1 MRKFFCIKIYKRIRV
16 FSKRKYDIYILLK
29 CDIVYIGFIS
39 LNWFFIVI
47 TFLKQKGE
55 AIVKFDDQRLLGV
68 RLGSMLVT
76 DENQYLVIKKKDHYA
91 LLNIHNL
98 ECTHVEV
105 QLEHIEELLQEDFQ
119 ESITEIIAPEHIKI
133 VAKNVI

>member
-1 MRKFFCIKIYKRIRV
+1 MV
-16 FSKRKYDIYILLK
+16 
-29 CDIVYIGFIS
+29 
-39 LNWFFIVI
+39 
-47 TFLKQKGE
+47 
-55 AIVKFDDQRLLGV
+55 VKFDDQRLLGV
-68 RLGSMLVT
+68 RLGSVLVT
-76 DENQYLVIKKKDHYA
+76 EENQYLVIKKKDHYA

-105 QLEHIEELLQEDFQ
+105 QLEHIEELLREDFQ

>member
-1 MRKFFCIKIYKRIRV
+1 MRE
-16 FSKRKYDIYILLK
+16 
-29 CDIVYIGFIS
+29 GE
-39 LNWFFIVI
+39 VI
-47 TFLKQKGE
+47 M
-55 AIVKFDDQRLLGV
+55 KFDDQRLLGV
-68 RLGSMLVT
+68 RLGSVLVIE
-76 DENQYLVIKKKDHYA
+76 ENQYLVIKKKDHYA

-105 QLEHIEELLQEDFQ
+105 QLEHLEEMLREDFQ

>member
-1 MRKFFCIKIYKRIRV
+1 MKE
-16 FSKRKYDIYILLK
+16 
-29 CDIVYIGFIS
+29 
-39 LNWFFIVI
+39 
-47 TFLKQKGE
+47 GE
-55 AIVKFDDQRLLGV
+55 AIMKFDDQRLLGA

-76 DENQYLVIKKKDHYA
+76 EENQYLIIKKKDHYA
-91 LLNIHNL
+91 LLNIQNL

-105 QLEHIEELLQEDFQ
+105 QLEHIEELLHEDFQ

>member
-1 MRKFFCIKIYKRIRV
+1 MGV
-16 FSKRKYDIYILLK
+16 VQILIN
-29 CDIVYIGFIS
+29 CDIFYKNRLPEMLFYYMRIA
-39 LNWFFIVI
+39 
-47 TFLKQKGE
+47 FLIKEGGMV
-55 AIVKFDDQRLLGV
+55 VKFDDQRLLGV
-68 RLGSMLVT
+68 RLGSVLVT
-76 DENQYLVIKKKDHYA
+76 EENQYLVIKKKDHYA

-105 QLEHIEELLQEDFQ
+105 QLEHIEEMLQEDFQ